1 MIRIRRML
9 RTMLRKA
16 LRTKSGRPLGRKRL
30 PRFGLPL
37 ILLFIVFLAIQ
48 SFYYIEQNIREP
60 LMNIARVQVHQLAS
74 EAISDSIS
82 NKIVQQTDIRELI
95 TLHYNNQGEIQSA
108 VFNYSEYARIQTET
122 TKGVLETLHALEDE
136 EITIPLGQAFN
147 SNILAHMGP
156 QLPVRLR
163 PMGSATV
170 DLSFD
175 MQSAGINMVMITVYA
190 VIKAHVAIV
199 MPFSVDSG
207 EVSLRVPLSNAVIVG
222 QVPNFYYSSDGR
234 TDARPPGDAANDS
247 SSGEGVLPVIPVIPP
262 VEF

>member
-1 MIRIRRML
+1 MFRLRR
-9 RTMLRKA
+9 RKG
-16 LRTKSGRPLGRKRL
+16 SGWIGRRRWARYGWPLV
-30 PRFGLPL
+30 
-37 ILLFIVFLAIQ
+37 LLFVVFLGVQ
-48 SFYYIEQNIREP
+48 LFNYIERNIRET
-60 LMNIARVQVHQLAS
+60 LINIARVHVHQLAS
-74 EAISDSIS
+74 EAISETIS

-95 TLHYNNQGEIQSA
+95 TLQYNRQGEIQSA

-122 TKGVLETLHALEDE
+122 TKGVLEALHALEE
-136 EITIPLGQAFN
+136 AEITIPLGQA
-147 SNILAHMGP
+147 SKSTLLAHLGP
-156 QLPVRLR
+156 RLPIRLR

-175 MQSAGINMVMITVYA
+175 MQTAGINMVMITVYA

-222 QVPNFYYSSDGR
+222 QVPDFYYSGGGRTGSGPTQATPSEDGR
-234 TDARPPGDAANDS
+234 ESP
-247 SSGEGVLPVIPVIPP
+247 SGEGLLPVVPVIPP